1 LTGTRKSLIIKTNQ
15 RFAAG
20 GGEPVG
26 RKVETAKYME
36 FYQGVIPVGA
46 VTRISYLPDQ
56 KQRQKKQK
64 KKEEKSFELTLSD
77 KVNERPM
84 DENQSFQLYC

>member
-1 LTGTRKSLIIKTNQ
+1 VQEAR
-15 RFAAG
+15 AG
-20 GGEPVG
+20 G

-36 FYQGVIPVGA
+36 FYQSVIPVGA

-56 KQRQKKQK
+56 KQRQKKQR

-77 KVNERPM
+77 KVNEKPM